1 MYRVNRVR
9 GLSPASKANVEVD
22 LSGLLPSKGLT
33 FSLSLDFQ
41 TPDWGQEAHPSPCIC
56 RSGSNRYGKGFLP
69 QSAAPGD
76 RSSNSYGERGR
87 VRLEGGG
94 LRTPVP

>member
-1 MYRVNRVR
+1 MTCSTILEYVQF
-9 GLSPASKANVEVD
+9 
-22 LSGLLPSKGLT
+22 SGRENYVLPFFDT
-33 FSLSLDFQ
+33 FGDSIQ
-41 TPDWGQEAHPSPCIC
+41 KCIH
-56 RSGSNRYGKGFLP
+56 SVL
-69 QSAAPGD
+69 GD